1 MKSNALVAIAVLS
14 CTLALAGR
22 SQADNIEFTY
32 DGQGVAVSGTLFG
45 TNNGNGTWTI
55 TDISG
60 TYNGIGIAGLVPVG
74 TDPNY
79 IYNNLFYYPGN
90 ASYVDDAGILFNVPG
105 LGDVNLYFDPTSGY
119 LNSTGDVSSG
129 FVTTA
134 VTADFSAPAPE
145 PGTLAL
151 LGTAILGSWAVV
163 RNRAFRLARNIG

>member
-1 MKSNALVAIAVLS
+1 MKRKALVAIFVLS
-14 CTLALAGR
+14 CALAFVGGA
-22 SQADNIEFTY
+22 QADDIQFSYN
-32 DGQGVAVSGTLFG
+32 GGGVTVNGTLFG

-55 TDISG
+55 TDITG
-60 TYNGIGIAGLVPVG
+60 TYNGIGIAGLVPLG

-79 IYNNLFYYPGN
+79 IYNNLFYYPAG
-90 ASYVDDAGILFNVPG
+90 ASYVDDSGILFNVPG

-151 LGTAILGSWAVV
+151 LGTAILGTWGMA
-163 RNRAFRLARNIG
+163 RHRAFRLARNVA